1 MSTEREGDVSNL
13 VNSVHGTAVNTF
25 TGNNETVRWVME
37 FAGGFVCKDI
47 SKQNKNRSKLSY
59 LITSA
64 LFFVWLFGLAWDFPY
79 SNT

>member
-1 MSTEREGDVSNL
+1 VSNL
-13 VNSVHGTAVNTF
+13 VNKTAVNTF
-25 TGNNETVRWVME
+25 TGNNATVPWVME

-64 LFFVWLFGLAWDFPY
+64 LFFVWLFGLAWEPPY
-79 SNT
+79 SIT

>member
-1 MSTEREGDVSNL
+1 MSNL
-13 VNSVHGTAVNTF
+13 VNKTAVNTF

-47 SKQNKNRSKLSY
+47 SKQNNNRSKLSY
-59 LITSA
+59 LITST